1 MFLIILLLL
10 IGCFAGVLTGLMGSS
25 GVLVVIPGV
34 ILLGYSAH
42 QAVGISLAVDMIA
55 SIIVM
60 ITYHQH
66 GRVNL
71 RDGMWI
77 AIAAVAGALIG
88 ARLTRYVPEVGLSGG
103 YGILLLVNAV
113 VFWRRGAKRDIR
125 AYRKSGISHWLNR
138 HVLFSSIAIGL
149 SIGTFSGMFGVGGG
163 LMFMIALVIL
173 GYPLHRAVGTSTM
186 IMALT
191 TASGTLGHALI
202 GNLPLKPVLWATLG
216 TCLGSFGSAMIA
228 NRLSEENLGKL
239 VAVVFGVLGV
249 AMFITP
255 LYR

>member
-1 MFLIILLLL
+1 
-10 IGCFAGVLTGLMGSS
+10 MGSS
-25 GVLVVIPGV
+25 GVLIVIPGV
-34 ILLGYSAH
+34 ILLGYTAH

-71 RDGMWI
+71 THGMWI
-77 AIAAVAGALIG
+77 AITAVLGALIG
-88 ARLTRYVPEVGLSGG
+88 SRLTRYVPEVGLSGG
-103 YGILLLVNAV
+103 YGVLLFVNAFA
-113 VFWRRGAKRDIR
+113 FWRRGTKPEIQ
-125 AYRKSGISHWLNR
+125 AYRRSRLSKWLNQ

-173 GYPLHRAVGTSTM
+173 GYPLHLAVGTSTM

-202 GNLPLKPVLWATLG
+202 GNLPVQAVLWATFG
-216 TCLGSFGSAMIA
+216 TCLGSFGSAFLA
-228 NRLSEENLGKL
+228 NRLSEQNLGKL
-239 VAVVFGVLGV
+239 VAVIFSILGV
-249 AMFITP
+249 AMVITP
-255 LYR
+255 LYK